1 MSWLP
6 LERTGLD
13 ELLFRQRHAV
23 ASLRSALQQE
33 LSQALDDDPPGAE
46 SAAKRALTWR
56 KDNARLVEAAR
67 NREAPADFTDEE
79 LAAINSC
86 FVAAYHCCTEFGDRA
101 RPSSPCEDPVFLSR
115 LCAYDLTA
123 LMSAVSEAKLEL
135 WLSFTNECCWQYCEA
150 ETRRR
155 KYFVK
160 QINIQDSEGIRM
172 AQNIPFLRALG
183 NSS

>member
-23 ASLRSALQQE
+23 ASLRSGLQQE
-33 LSQALDDDPPGAE
+33 LSQAQVDDVWLLRYALSFEDDLQGAE
-46 SAAKRALTWR
+46 SAAKRALAWR

-79 LAAINSC
+79 LAAINSF
-86 FVAAYHCCTEFGDRA
+86 FVAAYHCCTEYG
-101 RPSSPCEDPVFLSR
+101 DPVFLSR

-123 LMSAVSEAKLEL
+123 LMSSISEAKLEL
-135 WLSFTNECCWQYCEA
+135 WLNFTNECCWQYCEVKA
-150 ETRRR
+150 LR
-155 KYFVK
+155 KLLAAL
-160 QINIQDSEGIRM
+160 E
-172 AQNIPFLRALG
+172 AQP
-183 NSS
+183 